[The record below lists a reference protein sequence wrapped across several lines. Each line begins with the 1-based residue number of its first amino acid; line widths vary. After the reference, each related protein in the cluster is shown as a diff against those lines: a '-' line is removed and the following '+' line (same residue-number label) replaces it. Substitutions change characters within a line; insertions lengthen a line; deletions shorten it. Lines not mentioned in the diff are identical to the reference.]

1 MQNRHLLS
9 RALVVVACATG
20 CGGGESKEDAQRA
33 DSSGFRARCA
43 QPGVI
48 RCVSFDTAADFA
60 GRYGDV
66 SGIQPVGDEFRASR
80 DTAQKASGTSSLKFT
95 IPSNSAANT
104 SGSYFTNFSDDLSVQ
119 FGGDSEFYIQWRQRF
134 SSELVAHRYLN
145 SDGWKQLIVGAGDTP
160 GKTRSSCTAIHL
172 VVQNYYVRGF
182 PIMYNSCTGSTSHGA
197 YDFFKESF
205 NGDWKFQNARP
216 APYCLRSQ
224 QSTSYFAPTGN
235 CFGYAANEWM
245 TFQLHVK
252 TGPRVGDEFKNSYVT
267 LWAARQ
273 GKPMEEVIRWGP
285 YNLTAGYGGDNMTFG
300 KVWLLPYQT
309 NKDSSESHPTAYTW
323 YDDLIISKNRIADPA
338 LAARPATARST
349 AAE

>member
-1 MQNRHLLS
+1 MRKR
-9 RALVVVACATG
+9 RASWKALMVAACTAG
-20 CGGGESKEDAQRA
+20 CGGGGANGSEDAHHAERGLQ
-33 DSSGFRARCA
+33 FQARCA

-48 RCVSFDTAADFA
+48 RCVSFDSAADFA

-66 SGIQPVGDEFRASR
+66 SGIQPAGDEIRATR
-80 DTAQKASGTSSLKFT
+80 DTSQKASGTSSLKFT
-95 IPSNSAANT
+95 IPSNSGANT

-134 SSELVAHRYLN
+134 SSELVAGRYD

-160 GKTRSSCTAIHL
+160 GKPKSSCTAIHL
-172 VVQNYYVRGF
+172 VVQNYYNEGF
-182 PIMYNSCTGSTSHGA
+182 PIMYNSCTGSSSHGA
-197 YDFFKESF
+197 YDFFKQYF

-224 QSTSYFAPTGN
+224 RNSSYFAPTGN

-285 YNLTAGYGGDNMTFG
+285 YNLTAGYGGENMSFG

-309 NKDSSESHPTAYTW
+309 NKNTSVSHPTAYTW
-323 YDDLIISKNRIADPA
+323 YDDLIISRNKIAAPA
-338 LAARPATARST
+338 LPPN
-349 AAE
+349 